1 MLLLKK
7 RKCGRGWFGP
17 KVLVAF
23 TVSSCT
29 WPLAVAFS
37 SFNPLPRAGYPTL
50 PPAGLQRNARGP
62 SLLPQTFYIP
72 SPSVSKFSGHMNH
85 VLPPLL
91 SPQGSHEVRHHV
103 GNQAQVACR
112 TLSYLAVTGS
122 FIARRRRQQR
132 CLSRVHPLQ
141 SSAAASPMDEGEE
154 SWSASELPSYRERP
168 RGAPAWIPT
177 WVVTL
182 HPLIQVLVMVALY
195 FFHMLVLSKVAMPF
209 PFQLVP
215 NTHGLFQSIGM
226 DSLAGL
232 LVLGAAAYFRR
243 ARGLPLKP
251 VVFGARPLPFN
262 PPKRGRGKVWRIL
275 FLLMVAYL
283 TSGSAS
289 KWVEDVFGLSEL
301 NVALGRA
308 VQVLAGHLVWV
319 LLGVGIL
326 KTQAG
331 EGGDKPFFGKKSVWM
346 KSSWN
351 TYWLWWA
358 IGGYYVSSLAFHVA
372 DTVNQV
378 VLPASAFEVDSVVTQ
393 MINPEGNDV
402 VAMLVGSL
410 APCVSA
416 PWWEEVLYR
425 GFLLPALYL
434 FYPADV
440 ATLVSAVI
448 FAAHHMSMSGMI
460 PLTTLGYLWAVLYLL
475 SGNLLVPIAIHSLWN
490 SRVFLGSL
498 LGI

>member
-1 MLLLKK
+1 MEVDL
-7 RKCGRGWFGP
+7 
-17 KVLVAF
+17 
-23 TVSSCT
+23 SEQ
-29 WPLAVAFS
+29 
-37 SFNPLPRAGYPTL
+37 PRWRRATTRL
-50 PPAGLQRNARGP
+50 IRAW
-62 SLLPQTFYIP
+62 
-72 SPSVSKFSGHMNH
+72 
-85 VLPPLL
+85 
-91 SPQGSHEVRHHV
+91 
-103 GNQAQVACR
+103 
-112 TLSYLAVTGS
+112 
-122 FIARRRRQQR
+122 RRRQQQR
-132 CLSRVHPLQ
+132 AYIMQPLQ
-141 SSAAASPMDEGEE
+141 SSAMASPPGE
-154 SWSASELPSYRERP
+154 SGDAWGASELPSYKIRP
-168 RGAPAWIPT
+168 DWAPAWVPT
-177 WVVTL
+177 WAVTL
-182 HPLIQVLVMVALY
+182 HPLIQVAIMVALY

-215 NTHGLFQSIGM
+215 NSHGLFQSIGM

-232 LVLGAAAYFRR
+232 LVLGVMAYFRR
-243 ARGLPLKP
+243 ARGLPLRP
-251 VVFGARPLPFN
+251 VVFGDRPLPFN
-262 PPKRGRGKVWRIL
+262 PPKKGRGKVWRIL
-275 FLLMVAYL
+275 ALLMVAYL

-289 KWVEDVFGLSEL
+289 KWVEDVFGLSEV

-319 LLGVGIL
+319 FLGVAIL

-331 EGGDKPFFGKKSVWM
+331 GGGRGAFFGKKSVWM
-346 KSSWN
+346 KSSFN

-402 VAMLVGSL
+402 TAMLVGSL

-434 FYPADV
+434 FYPPDV

>member
-1 MLLLKK
+1 M
-7 RKCGRGWFGP
+7 
-17 KVLVAF
+17 
-23 TVSSCT
+23 
-29 WPLAVAFS
+29 
-37 SFNPLPRAGYPTL
+37 
-50 PPAGLQRNARGP
+50 
-62 SLLPQTFYIP
+62 
-72 SPSVSKFSGHMNH
+72 
-85 VLPPLL
+85 
-91 SPQGSHEVRHHV
+91 
-103 GNQAQVACR
+103 
-112 TLSYLAVTGS
+112 
-122 FIARRRRQQR
+122 
-132 CLSRVHPLQ
+132 
-141 SSAAASPMDEGEE
+141 ASPPGESGE
-154 SWSASELPSYRERP
+154 AWGASELPSYKVRP
-168 RGAPAWIPT
+168 AWAPAWVPT
-177 WVVTL
+177 WAVTL
-182 HPLIQVLVMVALY
+182 HPVLQVVLMVALY

-209 PFQLVP
+209 PVQLVP
-215 NTHGLFQSIGM
+215 NKHGLFQSIGM
-226 DSLAGL
+226 DSLAGV
-232 LVLGAAAYFRR
+232 LVLGAMAYFRR
-243 ARGLPLKP
+243 SAGLPVRP
-251 VVFGARPLPFN
+251 VVFGDRPLPFN
-262 PPKRGRGKVWRIL
+262 PPKKGRSKVWRIL
-275 FLLMVAYL
+275 ALLMVAYL

-289 KWVEDVFGLSEL
+289 KWVEDVFGLSEM

-331 EGGDKPFFGKKSVWM
+331 GGPFFGRKSVWM
-346 KSSWN
+346 KASWN
-351 TYWLWWA
+351 TYWLWWT

-402 VAMLVGSL
+402 LAMLVGSL

-434 FYPADV
+434 FYPPDV
-440 ATLVSAVI
+440 ATMVSAVI

-475 SGNLLVPIAIHSLWN
+475 SGNLLVPILIHGMWN

>member
-1 MLLLKK
+1 M
-7 RKCGRGWFGP
+7 
-17 KVLVAF
+17 
-23 TVSSCT
+23 
-29 WPLAVAFS
+29 
-37 SFNPLPRAGYPTL
+37 
-50 PPAGLQRNARGP
+50 
-62 SLLPQTFYIP
+62 
-72 SPSVSKFSGHMNH
+72 
-85 VLPPLL
+85 LPPLL
-91 SPQGSHEVRHHV
+91 TRPGSSEDQKAVEVD
-103 GNQAQVACR
+103 
-112 TLSYLAVTGS
+112 LSEQPRWRRATTRLIRAW
-122 FIARRRRQQR
+122 RRRQQQR
-132 CLSRVHPLQ
+132 AYIMQPLQ
-141 SSAAASPMDEGEE
+141 SSAMASPPGE
-154 SWSASELPSYRERP
+154 SGDAWGASELPSYKIRP
-168 RGAPAWIPT
+168 DWAPAWVPT
-177 WVVTL
+177 WAVTL
-182 HPLIQVLVMVALY
+182 HPLIQVVIMVALY

-215 NTHGLFQSIGM
+215 NSHGLFQSIGM

-232 LVLGAAAYFRR
+232 LVLGVMAYFRR
-243 ARGLPLKP
+243 ARGLPLRP
-251 VVFGARPLPFN
+251 VVFGDRPLPFN
-262 PPKRGRGKVWRIL
+262 PPKKGRGKVWRIL
-275 FLLMVAYL
+275 ALLMVAYL

-289 KWVEDVFGLSEL
+289 KWVEDVFGLSEV

-319 LLGVGIL
+319 FLGVAIL

-331 EGGDKPFFGKKSVWM
+331 GGGRGAFFGKKSVWM
-346 KSSWN
+346 KSSFN

-402 VAMLVGSL
+402 TAMLVGSL

-434 FYPADV
+434 FYPPDV